1 MTGQNGTTIPGDLT
15 PTPLSGYPLAAS
27 VSGTDLI
34 FISQGGVSRRA
45 TITQALAGSGSA
57 PVAATYFVL
66 SANGDLTNERVLQF
80 NATQFTPVDNGA
92 GLTYVINL
100 NFGSAATPLAD
111 AAAAAFGSS
120 IVPARSDH
128 QHPINVSAT
137 DPVRTTGN
145 PTPGAQPFYARS
157 DHSHGA
163 PPAFT
168 GASAGVNGT
177 LGGVTQPLAGQQ
189 DYFLRADGSWAVAAG
204 TGTVTSVGLALPA
217 EFTVTNSPV
226 ITTGTLTGAWA
237 SALANRA
244 FMSPD
249 GAPGTPSFRA
259 ILPADIPSLDAA
271 KIATGVFPLARGGT
285 NAATAQGARL
295 SILPSVTGNALKAL
309 TVNAGETDFEYT
321 SLTSGTVT
329 SIGLAGTAAEIT
341 VTGASPIT
349 TSGSWTLSL
358 PAALTFTGKT
368 ITGGAFT
375 GGTWDNGII
384 GGSTAAAG
392 TFTALTANTSA
403 VVSVNTATDALRI
416 TQIGAGNALL
426 IEDSANPDAS
436 PFVVDATGRTLIGQT
451 AAYTNSFDNAAKLQ
465 VAVSGS
471 ESRSLA
477 QWGIFEANATGG
489 GLQLLKSRGTTPGAH
504 AIVSA
509 DDDIVSLTWAAS
521 DGVGFIN
528 AARINAA
535 VDGSPSVNDMPGRLI
550 FLTTPDGSATLTERM
565 RISNAGVITLG
576 AAVASSSLRVTPTAS
591 SVNFIDIAGG
601 ASGTAA
607 TISAVGAG
615 TDLDLRL
622 TPKGTGYVFAT
633 AGGIKFPDNSI
644 QTTAA
649 TAGLSLAEVQA
660 AAVSL

>member
-1 MTGQNGTTIPGDLT
+1 MTGTTIPGDLT
-15 PTPLSGYPLAAS
+15 PTPISGYPLAAS

-66 SANGDLTNERVLQF
+66 SADGDLTNERVLQF

-111 AAAAAFGSS
+111 AAAAALGSS

-128 QHPINVSAT
+128 QHPINISAT
-137 DPVRTTGN
+137 DPVRTTGD
-145 PTPGAQPFYARS
+145 PTPGAQPTYARS

-189 DYFLRADGSWAVAAG
+189 DYFLRADGTWAVAAG

-226 ITTGTLTGAWA
+226 VTTGTLTGAWA

-259 ILPADIPSLDAA
+259 ILPADIPALDAA
-271 KIATGVFPLARGGT
+271 KITTGVFPLARGGT

-295 SILPSVTGNALKAL
+295 SILPSITGNALKAL
-309 TVNAGETDFEYT
+309 TVNAGETDFDYT

-375 GGTWDNGII
+375 GGTWNNGII

-392 TFTALTANTSA
+392 TFTALTATGAVALSPANANVVISPTGTGLVTISPATAGTLNNVVIGDVTPLAGSFTALTATRTGATPVTVNISDTASTPGIQITNTSSA
-403 VVSVNTATDALRI
+403 SSVAKV
-416 TQIGAGNALL
+416 
-426 IEDSANPDAS
+426 AS
-436 PFVVDATGRTLIGQT
+436 IRF
-451 AAYTNSFDNAAKLQ
+451 
-465 VAVSGS
+465 
-471 ESRSLA
+471 
-477 QWGIFEANATGG
+477 
-489 GLQLLKSRGTTPGAH
+489 RGTDT
-504 AIVSA
+504 VSTA
-509 DDDIVSLTWAAS
+509 KS
-521 DGVGFIN
+521 
-528 AARINAA
+528 A
-535 VDGSPSVNDMPGRLI
+535 VE
-550 FLTTPDGSATLTERM
+550 FSATPADANYVGVDLVTSVRGSDTVTERM
-565 RISNAGVITLG
+565 RIASTGVITLG
-576 AAVASSSLRVTPTAS
+576 AGVASSSLRVTPTAS

-622 TPKGTGYVFAT
+622 TPNGTGYVFAT
-633 AGGIKFPDNSI
+633 SGGIKFPDNTT

-649 TAGLSLAEVQA
+649 TSGITLAQVQA